1 MDALSAAQL
10 QELRVNLLRLHDDLE
25 QLLTDSAAS
34 SRTVTLDQPIGRLSR
49 MDALQQQ
56 AMAKANRA
64 ASQHRLK
71 LVEAALSAIRQ
82 LRYGE
87 CRRCEEPIG
96 YPRLKA
102 RPESPFCL
110 DCQGQIEEER

>member
-1 MDALSAAQL
+1 MEELSTTQ
-10 QELRVNLLRLHDDLE
+10 QSELHNNLLSLRDELNL
-25 QLLTDSAAS
+25 LLTESASS
-34 SRTVTLDQPIGRLSR
+34 SRTVDLDQPIGRLSR

-64 ASQHRLK
+64 GHQQRLT
-71 LVEAALSAIRQ
+71 LVEAALMAIK
-82 LRYGE
+82 LERYGE

-96 YPRLKA
+96 YSRLQV

-110 DCQGQIEEER
+110 ECQKQSEKIK

>member
-1 MDALSAAQL
+1 MDDLTAEQQ
-10 QELRVNLLRLHDDLE
+10 QELHRSLLILKEELQ
-25 QLLTDSAAS
+25 QLLLESAAS
-34 SRTVTLDQPIGRLSR
+34 SQTVGLDQPIGRLSR

-64 ASQHRLK
+64 GHQQRLQLVESALLSLK
-71 LVEAALSAIRQ
+71 LE
-82 LRYGE
+82 RYGE

-96 YPRLKA
+96 YARLRV

-110 DCQGQIEEER
+110 VCQRQIEEV

>member
-1 MDALSAAQL
+1 MEELTADQQNEL
-10 QELRVNLLRLHDDLE
+10 QHNLLALRDELNL
-25 QLLTDSAAS
+25 LLTESASS
-34 SRTVTLDQPIGRLSR
+34 SRTVDLDQPIGRLSR

-64 ASQHRLK
+64 GHQQRLT
-71 LVEAALSAIRQ
+71 LVEAALMAIK
-82 LRYGE
+82 LERYGE

-96 YPRLKA
+96 YPRLRV

-110 DCQGQIEEER
+110 ECQKESEKTP

>member
-1 MDALSAAQL
+1 MEELTAAQQVKL
-10 QELRVNLLRLHDDLE
+10 FNKLAKLKIELEELLAGSSASSQIVDLE
-25 QLLTDSAAS
+25 
-34 SRTVTLDQPIGRLSR
+34 QPIGRLSR

-64 ASQHRLK
+64 GHQQRLL
-71 LVEAALSAIRQ
+71 LVEAALLIIKQ
-82 LRYGE
+82 DRYGE

-96 YPRLKA
+96 YARLNV

-110 DCQGQIEEER
+110 DCQMLSEKS